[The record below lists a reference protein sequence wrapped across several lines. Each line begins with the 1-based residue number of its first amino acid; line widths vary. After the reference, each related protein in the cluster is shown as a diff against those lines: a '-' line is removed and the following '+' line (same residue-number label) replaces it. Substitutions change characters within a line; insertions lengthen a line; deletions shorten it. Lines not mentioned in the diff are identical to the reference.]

1 MIKVTPANKKWS
13 TGDNIALVSRVFEE
27 DEEVSQ
33 FQV

>member
-1 MIKVTPANKKWS
+1 MIKVTPANRKWS